1 MKKSLSK
8 RIKITGTGKLIRRS
22 MAVNHFRTRK
32 STKNIRQKK
41 KNRTLDYPRK
51 EILSYLASGLLGF
64 LIMIS
69 FSALNTLHSIL

>member
-1 MKKSLSK
+1 
-8 RIKITGTGKLIRRS
+8 

-41 KNRTLDYPRK
+41 KNRSLDYPRK

-64 LIMIS
+64 LVMIS
-69 FSALNTLHSIL
+69 FSAL